1 MPKAVALIYVG
12 AEWEKASTNVKR
24 LCEAVSKETGVT
36 LEVKEEDYDF
46 LMQHGQKDEF
56 GGINIPQ
63 VFVKYEDGSIK
74 HVMDRIPLTNEG
86 KSDNE
91 GAARTLKAALS
102 AG

>member
-46 LMQHGQKDEF
+46 LMQHGQKD
-56 GGINIPQ
+56 
-63 VFVKYEDGSIK
+63 
-74 HVMDRIPLTNEG
+74 
-86 KSDNE
+86 
-91 GAARTLKAALS
+91 
-102 AG
+102 